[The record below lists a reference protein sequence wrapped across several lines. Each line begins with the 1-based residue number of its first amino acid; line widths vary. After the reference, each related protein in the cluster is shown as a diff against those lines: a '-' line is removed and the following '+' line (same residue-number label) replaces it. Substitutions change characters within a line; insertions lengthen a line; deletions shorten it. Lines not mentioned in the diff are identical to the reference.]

1 MASATSIGLALQLFI
16 VWDGAQDATPRF
28 VAVALPI
35 VDGPDETVDRRF
47 ATPRLGAG
55 GLAIADVDGD
65 GRPDLYVG
73 RAGGLPNRLLLT
85 RDHGKFAEGAHDYGL
100 DVLDATC
107 GALFTDLDGDG
118 RDDVVV
124 FGDALHALRRN
135 GGRFEPDAALG
146 IALPAGF
153 DGVVTAVATADVDG
167 DGDRDLYVATSR
179 AASGRLADLLPYPLF
194 DATNG
199 PRHLFFRNDGGKYVE
214 ALEAAGL
221 APGATRL
228 ARDAR
233 FLDVDSDGDA
243 DLVVANDPGL
253 AQLYLNDG
261 KGHFTEVALCTGRDL
276 VGAARF
282 IAFEDLDGAPGGA
295 RELWIAAPS
304 DPAGEERLAEGSAWR
319 DGLARRIQG
328 DALSSVAGGF
338 ALACGPGGRKEVSAT
353 LGLAH
358 LGPFSC
364 GVVADFAGDAAP
376 EIVLFGREHDD
387 RGKYWSDVVP
397 THARLGADPKKAAEA
412 LAALPPRLSQVEPRL
427 LARAA
432 DGAFHVVPAAL
443 PDLPTL
449 LDPAAVVAWDFDGD
463 GERDLAVLGAADG
476 ALVVLRNVTREPAV
490 NVPPIGPLGP
500 RNRLLVRSAV
510 ATPAPGGELP
520 TARGGRVRLDAKRER
535 PVLVVLGEPT
545 EAAAEAAAL
554 ADVDVVLLGAPS
566 EAEAVTRARTVFE
579 RVSKVVT
586 GDRFAARRFRVDR
599 DGWIDLIAAEV
610 PLTELRDVP
619 AAAPGR
625 WLGERRRGVADLPR
639 AVLAAGLP
647 NVAITAWQRLEAA
660 GVTGFD
666 LDVGLAQLETRR
678 SSDAEPRLAAVPP
691 ASPDYARAQLELARL
706 CERGKREPD
715 ARAAYL
721 RAAAAAPTDG
731 VARFELGRFLLRST
745 DAESEAAGT
754 EALRFATYL
763 APEWGEAHFAFGK
776 ALVRVNRL
784 EEAADAF
791 ARAVTFDRDSAPGHF
806 ELASVLHRLHRD
818 VEALGH
824 AKRVLEL
831 APENAAAAGKLLE
844 AVQAA
849 VKD

>member
-1 MASATSIGLALQLFI
+1 I
-16 VWDGAQDATPRF
+16 
-28 VAVALPI
+28 AV
-35 VDGPDETVDRRF
+35 
-47 ATPRLGAG
+47 
-55 GLAIADVDGD
+55 
-65 GRPDLYVG
+65 
-73 RAGGLPNRLLLT
+73 
-85 RDHGKFAEGAHDYGL
+85 
-100 DVLDATC
+100 
-107 GALFTDLDGDG
+107 
-118 RDDVVV
+118 
-124 FGDALHALRRN
+124 
-135 GGRFEPDAALG
+135 
-146 IALPAGF
+146 PAGF
-153 DGVVTAVATADVDG
+153 DGVVTAVAAADVDG
-167 DGDRDLYVATSR
+167 DGDRDLFVATSR
-179 AASGRLADLLPYPLF
+179 AASGRLSDALPYPLL
-194 DATNG
+194 DGQNG
-199 PRHLFFRNDGGKYVE
+199 PRHLFFRNDGGKFVE

-221 APGATRL
+221 AAGATRL

-233 FLDVDSDGDA
+233 FVDVDSDGDV

-253 AQLYLNDG
+253 AQLYVNDG
-261 KGHFTEVALCTGRDL
+261 KGHFTEVALCDGRDL

-304 DPAGEERLAEGSAWR
+304 DPAGEERLADRSVWHEEF
-319 DGLARRIQG
+319 ARRIWG

-376 EIVLFGREHDD
+376 EIVLFGRD
-387 RGKYWSDVVP
+387 REDREKYWKEVVP
-397 THARLGADPKKAAEA
+397 THARLGADPKKVAEA
-412 LAALPPRLSQVEPRL
+412 LAALPSGNASFDSPEPRL

-432 DGAFHVVPAAL
+432 DGAFHVVPAGL

-463 GERDLAVLGAADG
+463 GARDLAVLGAADG

-490 NVPPIGPLGP
+490 NVPPIRPQVP
-500 RNRLLVRSAV
+500 RNALLVRTAV

-535 PVLVVLGEPT
+535 PVLVVRGDAKEV
-545 EAAAEAAAL
+545 AAEAAAL
-554 ADVDVVLLGAPS
+554 DGVDVVLLDGPS
-566 EAEAVTRARTVFE
+566 STEAGTRARTFFE
-579 RVSKVVT
+579 RVSEVVT
-586 GDRFAARRFRVDR
+586 GDRAAATRFRVDR
-599 DGWIDLIAAEV
+599 DGWIDLVAGDV
-610 PLTELRDVP
+610 PLATLRDVP

-715 ARAAYL
+715 ARAAYT

-731 VARFELGRFLLRST
+731 VARYELGRFLLRSV

-763 APEWGEAHFAFGK
+763 APDWSEAHLAFGK
-776 ALVRVNRL
+776 ALVRVNRI

-791 ARAVTFDRDSAPGHF
+791 ARAVALDRDSAPGHF

-818 VEALGH
+818 REALGH